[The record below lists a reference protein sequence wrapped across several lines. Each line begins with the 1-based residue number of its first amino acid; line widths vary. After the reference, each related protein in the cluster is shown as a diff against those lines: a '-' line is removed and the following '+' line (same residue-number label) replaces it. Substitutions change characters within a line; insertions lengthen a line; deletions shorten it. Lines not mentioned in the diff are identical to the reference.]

1 MAISRCNKCGT
12 LAEFDREA
20 VGTLSDCSRCG
31 TSLPIYDTVLFV
43 GKLLEQ
49 YFAQRAELKAL
60 RAEATLP
67 APAPGNRDDS
77 GFDIHDTD
85 RFSSEDQHR
94 EIVDWF
100 RRKTVSV
107 TINTGAV
114 DTSGFFDEAAVALGN
129 DYALLGE
136 VVERIRYAQLKE
148 YNSAQIHLDKKS
160 PQDAAALEAF
170 GRKLYDYSL
179 VARCFNNK
187 DEKKLRLVLQNAP
200 SVRRFF
206 AGEWL
211 EWFALM
217 TGLRVCQDRQADF
230 SCARNLT
237 LAFPPDEKREL
248 DVFFL
253 IKNTRPLYI
262 ECKSG
267 EFRQDL
273 DKYVALR
280 KRLGIE
286 SRYFIVCV
294 ADLPADQAKGLSA
307 MYDLTFTNTE
317 TLGPHLASVI

>member
-12 LAEFDREA
+12 LAEFERAA
-20 VGTLSDCSRCG
+20 VGTQHDCSRCG
-31 TSLPIYDTVLFV
+31 TSLPIYDTVHFV
-43 GKLLEQ
+43 SKLLDQ
-49 YFAQRAELKAL
+49 YFAQRNELNAL
-60 RAEATLP
+60 RASAPQP
-67 APAPGNRDDS
+67 APAVASPTGAD
-77 GFDIHDTD
+77 FDIHDTD
-85 RFSSEDQHR
+85 RFSNADQHR
-94 EIVDWF
+94 DVVDWF
-100 RRKTVSV
+100 RRKTVSA
-107 TINTGAV
+107 TINAGAV

-136 VVERIRYAQLKE
+136 VVERIRYAQQKE

-170 GRKLYDYSL
+170 ARKLYDYSL

-217 TGLRVCQDRQADF
+217 TGLRVCQDRGAEF

-253 IKNTRPLYI
+253 VNKTRPLYI
-262 ECKSG
+262 ECKTG

-294 ADLPADQAKGLSA
+294 ADLAADQAKGLSA
-307 MYDLTFTNTE
+307 MYDMSFTNTE

>member
-1 MAISRCNKCGT
+1 MAISRCSKCGT
-12 LAEFDREA
+12 LAEFERESI
-20 VGTLSDCSRCG
+20 GTSQDCSRCG
-31 TSLPIYDTVLFV
+31 TSTPIYDTVLFV

-49 YFAQRAELKAL
+49 YFAQRTELNQL
-60 RAEATLP
+60 RAATP
-67 APAPGNRDDS
+67 MSAPAVARQTSAD
-77 GFDIHDTD
+77 FDIHDTD
-85 RFSSEDQHR
+85 RFSNEDQHR
-94 EIVDWF
+94 DVVDWF
-100 RRKTVSV
+100 RRKTVNA
-107 TINTGAV
+107 TINAGAV

-136 VVERIRYAQLKE
+136 VVERIRYAQQKE

-160 PQDAAALEAF
+160 PEEAATLEAF

-217 TGLRVCQDRQADF
+217 TGLRVCQDRQAEF

-253 IKNTRPLYI
+253 VNKTRPLYI

-294 ADLPADQAKGLSA
+294 ADLPADQAKGLGA

-317 TLGPHLASVI
+317 TLAPHLASVI

>member
-12 LAEFDREA
+12 LAEHDRTS
-20 VGTLSDCSRCG
+20 VGTLHDCVRCG
-31 TSLPIYDTVLFV
+31 SSLPIYDTVLFV

-49 YFAQRAELKAL
+49 YFAQRAELNAA
-60 RAEATLP
+60 RAA
-67 APAPGNRDDS
+67 APQAASAAPVQVSAD
-77 GFDIHDTD
+77 FDIHNTD
-85 RFSSEDQHR
+85 RFSNEAQHR
-94 EIVDWF
+94 DVVEWF
-100 RRKTVSV
+100 RRKTVTA
-107 TINTGAV
+107 TINAGAI

-129 DYALLGE
+129 DYELLGE
-136 VVERIRYAQLKE
+136 VVERIRYAQQKE
-148 YNSAQIHLDKKS
+148 FNSASIHLDRKT
-160 PQDAAALEAF
+160 PDDARALEAF
-170 GRKLYDYSL
+170 ARQLYDYSL

-187 DEKKLRLVLQNAP
+187 EEKKLRLVLQNAP
-200 SVRRFF
+200 AVRRFF

-217 TGLRVCQDRQADF
+217 TGLRVCQDRKAQF

-253 IKNTRPLYI
+253 INQTRPLYI

-267 EFRQDL
+267 EFRTDL

-294 ADLPADQAKGLSA
+294 ADMPADQAKGLGA
-307 MYDLTFTNTE
+307 MYDMTFTNTQ
-317 TLGPHLASVI
+317 TLGPHLTSVI

>member
-12 LAEFDREA
+12 LAEFERESI
-20 VGTLSDCSRCG
+20 GTSQNCGRCG
-31 TSLPIYDTVLFV
+31 TSTPIYDTVLFV

-49 YFAQRAELKAL
+49 YFAQRTALNDL
-60 RAEATLP
+60 RASTPIPTVASQAEAS
-67 APAPGNRDDS
+67 AD
-77 GFDIHDTD
+77 FDIHDTD
-85 RFSSEDQHR
+85 RFSNEGQHR
-94 EIVDWF
+94 DVVDWF
-100 RRKTVSV
+100 RRKSVSA
-107 TINTGAV
+107 TINAGAV
-114 DTSGFFDEAAVALGN
+114 DTSGFFDEAAVALGS

-136 VVERIRYAQLKE
+136 VVERIRYAQQKE
-148 YNSAQIHLDKKS
+148 YNSAQIHLDRKS
-160 PQDAAALEAF
+160 PEDAAALEAF
-170 GRKLYDYSL
+170 GRMLYDYSL

-217 TGLRVCQDRQADF
+217 TGLRVCQDRQAEF

-237 LAFPPDEKREL
+237 LTFPPDEKREL

-253 IKNTRPLYI
+253 VNKTQPLYI

-294 ADLPADQAKGLSA
+294 ADLAVDQAKGLGA
-307 MYDLTFTNTE
+307 MYDMTFTNTE